1 MRARGKSP
9 VAFRFPTPPASM
21 LLSHMAGRGGSKRQ
35 ATAALLFEARRGVA
49 LTQREAGESLG
60 VDASAISR
68 WERGETLPSATN
80 VSRLAALYGLDEL
93 DLLRRV
99 NEAKD
104 EEIATMNKTNEQLA
118 GSLVRAID
126 EFQSL
131 ATEMRS
137 LISHLQK
144 VTAKD

>member
-1 MRARGKSP
+1 MRASENSP
-9 VAFRFPTPPASM
+9 VRNRFLPPPASM

-35 ATAALLFEARRGVA
+35 AVAAQLFEARRHAA
-49 LTQREAGESLG
+49 LTQREAGEGLG

-68 WERGETLPSATN
+68 WERGETLPSAAN
-80 VSRLAALYGLDEL
+80 VSRLAAVYGLDEL

-104 EEIATMNKTNEQLA
+104 EEIAAISKTNEQLA

-126 EFQSL
+126 EFQ
-131 ATEMRS
+131 AMTTEMRS
-137 LISHLQK
+137 LINDLQK
-144 VTAKD
+144 VAAKD